1 MARKNKGRRD
11 DGPSAQWNVKIRLR
25 GWFNNETGIS
35 TRNHPRQ
42 RTKREM
48 REKAGV
54 ESDEGG
60 EQMGMD
66 RKEERKDEKGMKRE
80 TGGRREEMKKRKE
93 RERER
98 KEDEERK
105 KRVTAAIVDTL
116 FSVSRRKKSKFLFPA
131 YTTRLFWMMVY
142 YSIIPF

>member
-1 MARKNKGRRD
+1 
-11 DGPSAQWNVKIRLR
+11 
-25 GWFNNETGIS
+25 
-35 TRNHPRQ
+35 
-42 RTKREM
+42 
-48 REKAGV
+48 
-54 ESDEGG
+54 
-60 EQMGMD
+60 MGMD